1 MPYTLEAFAADC
13 KSTLV
18 TESGPEGREKI
29 RGMLERVLA
38 DEAFLSTNF
47 GTAADSDRS
56 VLYRDPDLGFCIVA
70 HTYTE
75 SISPSPHHHGPT
87 WAIYGQAEGMT
98 KMTDWQLVCAPKD
111 GAAGKVS
118 AERTYTLKPGDAH
131 VYNEGNIHS
140 PQWEGLT
147 RLLRVEGQDMTTVQ
161 RDPLEPAS

>member
-18 TESGPEGREKI
+18 AQSGPEGREKI
-29 RGMLERVLA
+29 RGMLERVFA
-38 DEAFLSTNF
+38 DEKFLRTNF
-47 GTAADSDRS
+47 GTAADSDRN

-75 SISPSPHHHGPT
+75 SISANPHHHGPA

-98 KMTDWQLVCAPKD
+98 EMTDWRLVRAPED
-111 GAAGKVS
+111 GAAGKVA

-131 VYNEGNIHS
+131 VYNEGDIHS

-161 RDPLEPAS
+161 RDPLEPES

>member
-1 MPYTLEAFAADC
+1 MTYTLEAFTADC

-18 TESGPEGREKI
+18 AEPGPAGREKI
-29 RGMLERVLA
+29 REMLERVLA
-38 DEAFLSTNF
+38 DKEFLSTNF
-47 GTAADSDRS
+47 GIAADSDRN

-75 SISPSPHHHGPT
+75 SIAASPHHHGPT

-98 KMTDWQLVCAPKD
+98 EMTDWRLVRAPEN
-111 GAAGKVS
+111 GEAGQVAS
-118 AERTYTLKPGDAH
+118 ERTYTLKPGDAH
-131 VYNEGNIHS
+131 VYNEGDIHS

-161 RDPLEPAS
+161 RDPLEPES